1 MSGRSP
7 ALTFEKEYTGS
18 TQNVVKSLLLN
29 KADAGVTL
37 NTELNKEPPDVLS
50 QIRILL
56 QTQEIPS
63 HPLSTHPRVPR
74 PVREAVTKAVL
85 SLDKTP
91 AGAALLR
98 EVFLASPV
106 TTNYGDY
113 CGFEEIDVQK
123 NSNWGK

>member
-1 MSGRSP
+1 M
-7 ALTFEKEYTGS
+7 TFEKEYTGS

-113 CGFEEIDVQK
+113 CGFEKIDVQK